1 MLRRAALCVCPSSVH
16 HKTHSHHTNKT
27 PQLTMMQLL
36 RLALATATIWGV
48 TAIPFV
54 NSVKVGDKVSTS
66 YVGSGVTF
74 VV

>member
-1 MLRRAALCVCPSSVH
+1 
-16 HKTHSHHTNKT
+16 
-27 PQLTMMQLL
+27 MMQLL